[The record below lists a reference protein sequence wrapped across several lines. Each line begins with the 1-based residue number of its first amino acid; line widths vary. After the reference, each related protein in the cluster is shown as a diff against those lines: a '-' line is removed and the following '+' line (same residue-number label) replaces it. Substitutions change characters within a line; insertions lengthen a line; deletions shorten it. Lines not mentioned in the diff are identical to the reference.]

1 MPQRAYAQERA
12 DLACALR
19 WAAKLGLNEGTCNH
33 FSLQVAEDRFLVNPW
48 GPHWAEMTASDLLL
62 IDGAGKI
69 VEGKWPLEETAL
81 HIHTRIHLRHPQAT
95 AVFHTHMPYATS
107 LCAIENGRLE
117 PCVQSALRFH
127 GKIAYDDD
135 YNGLA
140 CDAAEGDRMAAKMGD
155 KPVLFLANHGV
166 IVTAPNV
173 AEAFDDLYYLER
185 AAQAQVLAMST
196 GQPLKL
202 VPGQLAERTAREMAA
217 GKGPYARTH
226 FLALTRMLAH
236 EAPDYRD

>member
-1 MPQRAYAQERA
+1 MPDRLYAQERA

-33 FSLQVAEDRFLVNPW
+33 FSLQVADDRFLVNPW

-62 IDGAGKI
+62 IDGTGK
-69 VEGKWPLEETAL
+69 VLEGDWPLEDTAL
-81 HIHTRIHLRHPQAT
+81 HIHTRIHLRHPHAT
-95 AVFHTHMPYATS
+95 AVFHTHMPYATA
-107 LCAIENGRLE
+107 LCAIENGRLA
-117 PCVQSALRFH
+117 PCVQSALRFY
-127 GKIAYDDD
+127 GRIAYDDD

-140 CDAAEGDRMAAKMGD
+140 CDAAEGDRMAAKMDG

-166 IVTAPNV
+166 IVTAATV

-196 GQPLKL
+196 GKPLKL

-217 GKGPYARTH
+217 GKTAYAQTH
-226 FLALTRMLAH
+226 FKALARMLAR
-236 EAPDYRD
+236 ESPDYAR

>member
-48 GPHWAEMTASDLLL
+48 GPHWAEVKASDLLL

-69 VEGKWPLEETAL
+69 VEGNWPLEETAL

-107 LCAIENGRLE
+107 LCAIEDGRLE
-117 PCVQSALRFH
+117 PCIQSALRFY

-140 CDAAEGDRMAAKMGD
+140 CDAAEGDRMAAKMDG

-166 IVTAPNV
+166 IVTAPTV

-196 GQPLKL
+196 GKPLKL

-217 GKGPYARTH
+217 GKVPYAQTH
-226 FLALTRMLAH
+226 FKALARMLAS
-236 EAPDYRD
+236 EAPEYRD

>member
-1 MPQRAYAQERA
+1 MPSHAQERA

-48 GPHWAEMTASDLLL
+48 GPHWSESKASDLLL
-62 IDGAGKI
+62 IDGRGTV
-69 VEGKWPLEETAL
+69 VEGDLPLEETAL
-81 HIHTRIHLRHPQAT
+81 YIHTRIHLRHPHAA
-95 AVFHTHMPYATS
+95 AVFHTHMPYATA
-107 LCAIENGRLE
+107 LCALEDGRLE
-117 PCVQSALRFH
+117 PCVQSGLRFV
-127 GKIAYDDD
+127 GKIAYDED

-140 CDAAEGDRMAAKMGD
+140 CDAAEGDRMAAKMDG

-166 IVTAPNV
+166 IVTGPTV

-196 GQPLKL
+196 GKKLKL
-202 VPGQLAERTAREMAA
+202 VPGQLATRTAREMES
-217 GKGPYARTH
+217 GKTLYAQTH
-226 FLALTRMLAH
+226 FKALARLLDRD
-236 EAPDYRD
+236 APGYRD